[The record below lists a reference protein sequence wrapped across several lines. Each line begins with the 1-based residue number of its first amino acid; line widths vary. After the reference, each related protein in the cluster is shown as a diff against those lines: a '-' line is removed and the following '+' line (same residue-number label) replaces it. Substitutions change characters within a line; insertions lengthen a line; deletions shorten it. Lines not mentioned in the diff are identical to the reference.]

1 MDKKPA
7 KFSLFVGVS
16 APSIQPD
23 DYGTTY
29 EDQSSYGMWSYGGVM
44 AAGQLIISDITKLPA
59 SSITQADLLEQR
71 ERGTDKM
78 LSAGD
83 EVVVV
88 LDCTALTLR
97 LQSPTVQHVID
108 IQQQHQQQP
117 WVLNVNFGRVGDYQL
132 TLS

>member
-83 EVVVV
+83 EVVLLGAQGNDRITAEEIGDWLGTINYEVV
-88 LDCTALTLR
+88 TSLR
-97 LQSPTVQHVID
+97 HV
-108 IQQQHQQQP
+108 
-117 WVLNVNFGRVGDYQL
+117 L
-132 TLS
+132 